1 MEVVKEEKER
11 YKVSVGSDYITICD
25 YEENRI
31 KALDNCGMQSLLNL
45 QDNQIK
51 AKEKEANTYAKEIV
65 FLDNKIKLLEREN
78 RQLKQQLN
86 NVDFYKNYCELKS
99 YSDDLIKGLTE
110 QCQQLKQQLAEKDK
124 QIDYYQSL
132 LKRSCDE
139 CNIKLKTIKTNFAL
153 EQLEKVKEKAL
164 HFYVNDAPE
173 LTSFYGDVK
182 EIDNQIKQLKEKN
195 N

>member
-1 MEVVKEEKER
+1 MIRDCESNQTCKSLFEVKTLLNYQNREINRLTKML
-11 YKVSVGSDYITICD
+11 YTTTKHADKLN
-25 YEENRI
+25 EENN
-31 KALDNCGMQSLLNL
+31 KLNKENNKL
-45 QDNQIK
+45 NKENQ
-51 AKEKEANTYAKEIV
+51 
-65 FLDNKIKLLEREN
+65 
-78 RQLKQQLN
+78 QLKQQLN

-173 LTSFYGDVK
+173 LTSFYVDVK
-182 EIDNQIKQLKEKN
+182 EIDNQIKSLRGE
-195 N
+195 

>member
-1 MEVVKEEKER
+1 MEEKER
-11 YKVSVGSDYITICD
+11 YELFGEHC
-25 YEENRI
+25 I
-31 KALDNCGMQSLLNL
+31 KDNNPDARPQLLDAYVACVILNE
-45 QDNQIK
+45 QDKKIK

-110 QCQQLKQQLAEKDK
+110 RCQQLKQQLAEKDK

-173 LTSFYGDVK
+173 LASFYVDVK
-182 EIDNQIKQLKEKN
+182 EIDNQIKSLKGEE
-195 N
+195 